1 MTLLL
6 YFTTSVAV
14 LTLFAG
20 SIALIVWIPVALLR
34 LAGRICKAV
43 FDPSPPPKQQIEFEG
58 WHPAHHKRAG
68 Q

>member
-1 MTLLL
+1 MTPLL
-6 YFTTSVAV
+6 YFTTSVSV

-20 SIALIVWIPVALLR
+20 AVVLLVWIPVTLLR
-34 LAGRICKAV
+34 LARRICKAV
-43 FDPSPPPKQQIEFEG
+43 FDPSPPPKKQIEFEG

>member
-6 YFTTSVAV
+6 YYTTSVAM

-20 SIALIVWIPVALLR
+20 SIALIVWTGVTLVR
-34 LAGRICKAV
+34 LVSRSCRAV
-43 FDPSPPPKQQIEFEG
+43 FDPPPAPKKQIEFEG

>member
-1 MTLLL
+1 MTPLL
-6 YFTTSVAV
+6 YYTTSIAV

-20 SIALIVWIPVALLR
+20 TIALIVWTVWTLLR
-34 LAGRICKAV
+34 LVGRICRAV
-43 FDPSPPPKQQIEFEG
+43 FDPPPPPKKQIEFEG

>member
-1 MTLLL
+1 MTPIL
-6 YFTTSVAV
+6 YFTTSFAV

-20 SIALIVWIPVALLR
+20 SIALIVWIPMALLR
-34 LAGRICKAV
+34 LVGRTYTAV
-43 FDPSPPPKQQIEFEG
+43 FDPPPPPKKQIEFEG